1 MFESHNLFHSIH
13 QLSRQLTKHNNEV
26 LRPFGLF
33 SAQWSVLFVL
43 KTKGNLTQSELC
55 EYLSVEAPPMTRTIQ
70 RLVKQGY
77 VEQIPGEDKRKKS
90 IQLSNK
96 ALDHF
101 PLWEEKV
108 LEMNDSLLRDLHE
121 DSQDQLYNLT
131 SEWMKQLT
139 AGGKK
144 NEQAKVMD

>member
-1 MFESHNLFHSIH
+1 MLQSHNLFHSIH
-13 QLSRQLTKHNNEV
+13 QLSRQLTKHTNEV
-26 LRPFGLF
+26 LRPFGLY

-90 IQLSNK
+90 IQLSSL
-96 ALDHF
+96 ALTEF
-101 PLWEEKV
+101 PKWEEKV
-108 LEMNDSLLRDLHE
+108 LEINDSLLRDLNE
-121 DSQDQLYNLT
+121 NSQDQLYILT
-131 SEWMKQLT
+131 SEWIKQLR
-139 AGGKK
+139 A
-144 NEQAKVMD
+144 

>member
-1 MFESHNLFHSIH
+1 MLENHNLFHSIH
-13 QLSRQLTKHNNEV
+13 QLSRQLTKHTNEA
-26 LRPFGLF
+26 LRPFGLY

-55 EYLSVEAPPMTRTIQ
+55 DYLSVEAPPMTRTIQ

-90 IQLSNK
+90 IQLSRN
-96 ALDHF
+96 ALAQF
-101 PLWEEKV
+101 PKWEEKV

-121 DSQDQLYNLT
+121 NSQEQLYILT
-131 SEWMKQLT
+131 SEWLKQLRS
-139 AGGKK
+139 
-144 NEQAKVMD
+144 